1 MSRSA
6 RSNQPNESNGSQVL
20 DRRDRPKLAR
30 NGTPLNLA
38 EDENLTEALRLREDA
53 FHEDVLP
60 AGAELKAPSDFYEA
74 IDVARVMGSRKQ
86 RLSKPR
92 DKRSMLFP
100 HLAA

>member
-6 RSNQPNESNGSQVL
+6 RSNQPNESNGSQV
-20 DRRDRPKLAR
+20 RDRPKLAR

-86 RLSKPR
+86 RLSRPR
-92 DKRSMLFP
+92 DKRSTLFP